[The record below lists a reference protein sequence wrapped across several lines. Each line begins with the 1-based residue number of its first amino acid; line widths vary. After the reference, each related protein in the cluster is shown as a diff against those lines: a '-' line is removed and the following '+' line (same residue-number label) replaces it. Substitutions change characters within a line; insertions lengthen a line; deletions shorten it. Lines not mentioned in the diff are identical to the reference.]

1 MTRQERKLWY
11 EFLRGLPYRFRRQ
24 RVIGKYIVDFYCA
37 EKRLVIE
44 LDGSQH
50 YDLVNQKNDTERTK
64 YLENKGVIVLRYP
77 NSDIDNN
84 FDAVC
89 QDIYNKLF

>member
-44 LDGSQH
+44 LDGSQEPKYH
-50 YDLVNQKNDTERTK
+50 MESFGLVNTNRRIALYFGESYGIQIMRS
-64 YLENKGVIVLRYP
+64 ENGARVQIRLPKEEV
-77 NSDIDNN
+77 
-84 FDAVC
+84 
-89 QDIYNKLF
+89 